1 MYKVDWNQVPDIA
14 KLDDEEMKQLNKRNK
29 FHNLPQNQWFKNRY
43 FDKVKP
49 QYLFYPEE
57 RRIQMELKQIFN
69 VFDYNDSKT
78 LDIAEMFLMF
88 KHFGFDVS
96 KNDLKVIY
104 SYIDQDRD
112 WALNYQEFKAFTENP
127 SALKAFRNMMT
138 KMQNTLQL
146 NAIENKYIPLSVGAM
161 LTHLSYMI
169 RREQYINILCDKNIV
184 DAEKKYEAFRNL
196 IITKEKKTVVDDA
209 YDLYIK
215 AQYKLMNAKLK
226 SNSSLNQ
233 LDVKLSQPRYN
244 MSLSTVPGLQ
254 PQLFRNMSMR
264 DVENIRQLTKVV
276 RLQTQL
282 EIKSYNSIKQIL
294 DESDVSE
301 DEFSQ
306 KESDLQKL
314 LVKAQNN
321 GKQQAQAII
330 TQRSSK
336 DYHNKSQIS
345 LLSLEQVDEEIPRMR
360 FQLKQQKSVPTKQF
374 LRRQIRFNK
383 YEQSFD
389 TTSLKYHQLDRSPHQ
404 TTLASNDLPSNDS
417 ALFSNRPLKLPQLL

>member
-14 KLDDEEMKQLNKRNK
+14 KLDDEQMKQLNMRNK
-29 FHNLPQNQWFKNRY
+29 FHSLPQNQWFKSRY

-88 KHFGFDVS
+88 KHFGFEVS
-96 KNDLKVIY
+96 KNDLQVIY

-112 WALNYQEFKAFTENP
+112 QALNYQEFKAFTENP
-127 SALKAFRNMMT
+127 SALKAFRNMMM

-146 NAIENKYIPLSVGAM
+146 NAIESKYVPLSVGAM
-161 LTHLSYMI
+161 LTYLSYMI
-169 RREQYINILCDKNIV
+169 RREKYIKILCDKGNQ

-215 AQYKLMNAKLK
+215 AQYKLMNAKIK
-226 SNSSLNQ
+226 SNSSLHQ
-233 LDVKLSQPRYN
+233 LDIKLQQPRYN
-244 MSLSTVPGLQ
+244 ISLSTVPGLQ

-264 DVENIRQLTKVV
+264 DVDNIRQLTKVV

-282 EIKSYNSIKQIL
+282 EIKSYHSIQQII
-294 DESDVSE
+294 DESDISDE
-301 DEFSQ
+301 EFSQ
-306 KESDLQKL
+306 KENDLQKL
-314 LVKAQNN
+314 LVKAQSD
-321 GKQQAQAII
+321 GKQQAQVVI
-330 TQRSSK
+330 TQRSK
-336 DYHNKSQIS
+336 DQHNRSQIS
-345 LLSLEQVDEEIPRMR
+345 LLSLEQVDEEIPKMR
-360 FQLKQQKSVPTKQF
+360 FQLRQQKSVPAKQF
-374 LRRQIRFNK
+374 LRRQIRLNK

-389 TTSLKYHQLDRSPHQ
+389 TKSLKYHQLDRSPHQ
-404 TTLASNDLPSNDS
+404 STLASNDLPSNDS
-417 ALFSNRPLKLPQLL
+417 AIFSNRPLKLPQLL